1 MKYLFIAALSSSLL
15 FACNSN
21 DTKATGK
28 GYTTEDSI
36 KHQKMLDAVNDSA
49 NFTSIQWL
57 DSMHQDLGKVNEGA
71 KVEVSW
77 RFKNTGNKPLII
89 SSASASCGCTVA
101 EKPEE
106 PIAPGAESRIKATF
120 DSEGRVGMNTKE
132 VYVGANTTGTTSHQL
147 SFVVEVNKK

>member
-1 MKYLFIAALSSSLL
+1 MKQFYFAALAATLL
-15 FACNSN
+15 AACNTN
-21 DTKATGK
+21 DTKTA
-28 GYTTEDSI
+28 GYTKEDSI
-36 KHQKMLDAVNDSA
+36 KHQRMMDSVNDSA

-77 RFKNTGNKPLII
+77 RFRNTGKKPLII
-89 SSASASCGCTVA
+89 SQATASCGCTVA

-120 DSEGRVGMNTKE
+120 DSEGRAGTNTKS
-132 VYVGANTTGTTSHQL
+132 VSVMANTSGTTNHQL
-147 SFVVEVNKK
+147 SFAVDVQKK

>member
-1 MKYLFIAALSSSLL
+1 MKYLLIAALGSSLL

-21 DTKATGK
+21 DTNATAK

-57 DSMHQDLGKVNEGA
+57 DSMHQDLGKVAEGA

-77 RFKNTGNKPLII
+77 RFKNTGTKPLII

-120 DSEGRVGMNTKE
+120 NSEGRTGMNTKE